1 MAVVRAMVFWM
12 IWMVSWHVIRG
23 GIGCGLWLLF
33 VCLVV
38 MRRLSVMMGSVVLSW
53 VRSHMVNI
61 CSTPFLSIV
70 YAWSSRRRFVEVRG
84 MHFQGRALWSCWSSV
99 VASCVLL
106 SSWSRALF
114 DSLRYCCGAG

>member
-38 MRRLSVMMGSVVLSW
+38 MRRLSVMMGSVVLS
-53 VRSHMVNI
+53 
-61 CSTPFLSIV
+61 
-70 YAWSSRRRFVEVRG
+70 
-84 MHFQGRALWSCWSSV
+84 
-99 VASCVLL
+99 
-106 SSWSRALF
+106 
-114 DSLRYCCGAG
+114 